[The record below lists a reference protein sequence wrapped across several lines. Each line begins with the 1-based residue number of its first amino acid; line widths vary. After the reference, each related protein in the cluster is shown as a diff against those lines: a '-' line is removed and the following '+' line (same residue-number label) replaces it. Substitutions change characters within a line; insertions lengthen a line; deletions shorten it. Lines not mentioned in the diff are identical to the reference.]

1 MWDEGYV
8 KIPLARYEELRE
20 NEDAMTKEREE
31 RVKKIKLDDF
41 TRITDRTVS
50 IDEQRSGFFPI
61 KKDIV
66 CIEID
71 LKKIEQLVIDQYQ
84 DVTINE
90 TRMKV
95 SELTIKDGEVYI
107 TREIKK

>member
-20 NEDAMTKEREE
+20 IEDDANKEREE

-71 LKKIEQLVIDQYQ
+71 LKKIEQLVIEQYQ
-84 DVTINE
+84 DITINE

-95 SELTIKDGEVYI
+95 SELTIKDGEVYM